1 MLEDINLEI
10 LPGQMVALV
19 GENGSGKT
27 TLIKLLCRLY
37 DPVSGN
43 ITIDGIDLRQFDP
56 GAIRREFSVI
66 LQNYAR
72 YCLTA
77 RENIWLGDISLPAH
91 DDKILRAARQT
102 RASHQF
108 QKLPRGYETIL
119 GHEFEDQGEL
129 SQGEWQKVA
138 LARAFLRQAQL
149 VILDEPTSWMDAR
162 AEYEVFQSFRKM
174 FQDRMVLL
182 ISHRFST
189 VRLADYIYVL
199 EGGKII
205 EGGTHDDLMRRGGKY
220 AQLFEMHQDINHE
233 KPSSYSVSISDGPQ
247 EGLGGHVVAVRYG
260 SRARD
265 QTLYASD
272 WALIT
277 TMGHIERLFLSSSIK
292 LLSKGRKIYYS

>member
-1 MLEDINLEI
+1 
-10 LPGQMVALV
+10 MVALV

-43 ITIDGIDLRQFDP
+43 IAIDGIDLRQFDP
-56 GAIRREFSVI
+56 VAIRREVSVI

-91 DDKILRAARQT
+91 DDKIFHAARQT
-102 RASHQF
+102 RADDF
-108 QKLPRGYETIL
+108 IQKLPRGYETVL

-149 VILDEPTSWMDAR
+149 IILDEPTSWMDAR

-205 EGGTHDDLMRRGGKY
+205 EGGTHDELMRRGGKY
-220 AQLFEMHQDINHE
+220 AQLFEMQA
-233 KPSSYSVSISDGPQ
+233 SSY
-247 EGLGGHVVAVRYG
+247 R
-260 SRARD
+260 
-265 QTLYASD
+265 
-272 WALIT
+272 
-277 TMGHIERLFLSSSIK
+277 
-292 LLSKGRKIYYS
+292 